1 MPIEVSLHIVLQKP
15 PAGVDFGAQKGSGS
29 VYETVQVQRSHGQD
43 LHFFLNAVVKGDGLK
58 DPLPKFSGP
67 FIQGP
72 FPNNFIYIGIGAA
85 AGQAVSWQRRLKIP
99 LTGITWATIDQL
111 KAAPELVLETHV
123 AGTAKDG
130 TPNCATVKP
139 FNRWTIAGAED

>member
-1 MPIEVSLHIVLQKP
+1 MPIELSLHIVLQKP

-72 FPNNFIYIGIGAA
+72 FPNNFIYNN
-85 AGQAVSWQRRLKIP
+85 L
-99 LTGITWATIDQL
+99 IDNIQMKTSL
-111 KAAPELVLETHV
+111 FQMEFFL
-123 AGTAKDG
+123 
-130 TPNCATVKP
+130 
-139 FNRWTIAGAED
+139 